1 MSGRTRKLVLPSLT
15 LKKGVIMES
24 FTLATEDN
32 NYRLEWLKNKIQ
44 HNTEKGVPTYY
55 FGIKKDYKELCSYCQ
70 LHNVAAPKFLDANNC
85 TAFPN
90 KDSKFS
96 IFTNTFYPR
105 NEDIPSALLSRCR
118 NATWYVATGEPEFL
132 WKQKFEK

>member
-1 MSGRTRKLVLPSLT
+1 MILPSLT
-15 LKKGVIMES
+15 SKKGAIMES
-24 FTLATEDN
+24 FTLATENN

-55 FGIKKDYKELCSYCQ
+55 FGIKNDYKELCTYCES
-70 LHNVAAPKFLDANNC
+70 HHVAAPKFLDTSNFAAFA
-85 TAFPN
+85 AFPDV
-90 KDSKFS
+90 DSKFS

-132 WKQKFEK
+132 WKQEFEK